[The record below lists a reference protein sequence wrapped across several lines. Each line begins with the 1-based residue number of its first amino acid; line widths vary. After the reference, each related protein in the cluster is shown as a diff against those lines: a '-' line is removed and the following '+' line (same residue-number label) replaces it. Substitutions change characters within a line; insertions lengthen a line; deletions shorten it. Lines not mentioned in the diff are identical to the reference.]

1 MATPRQIPNPLMGV
15 GGGQRKFSGE
25 RRIIRFRL
33 CFDYSGYGVND
44 DLLETK
50 SGGTL
55 SNPDKRSL

>member
-1 MATPRQIPNPLMGV
+1 MASPRHIPNPFMGV

-44 DLLETK
+44 DLLESK
-50 SGGTL
+50 SGGT
-55 SNPDKRSL
+55 